1 MTFNFNFR
9 IGRLQRKVLLAAA
22 TIVLLPMLATGW
34 LASEWVSTNFENRL
48 EQWVTEAAR
57 GNLNWLQAYQNDAV
71 MLGRVLSDD
80 PVYRQRLNEQPE
92 EAIPLPVRRIAQELG
107 INLVQVYTAD
117 LELVY
122 SSLPIEMGTLWEPGQ
137 TEAVL
142 KVTRRN
148 RSMLAAIGITPVPRQ
163 GKPRY
168 YLVLGSLLGQD
179 FTKELEQLTGMQTRL
194 YLRQGKRYLDFF
206 PADGGTAQPLP
217 ALPAEA
223 LNRLEKDKKSWYG
236 VHAEGGGYRGVY
248 TPIVDS
254 SGHVEA
260 IMFSGLERRGVQEVL
275 TNRIT
280 MFLAITLIGLVLG
293 GLTGLLLSRLVL
305 RPLGYLRDGVLQL
318 SGQNFNAS
326 VPIHTN
332 DELGDLAKAFNAMAA
347 RLREARDEQA
357 RRFQRDKLASLGE
370 LSASLAHEIRN
381 PLGVINAS
389 AALLDRPGQD
399 EARRAQLARMIREES
414 LRVSNLVQDFLH
426 LSRPRQ
432 PALAVIDPAAPL
444 ERALELALAGRAPV
458 KIARKLRHDA
468 VRIRADAGLLQQAWG
483 NIIGNALQAMD
494 GREPELLL
502 ESQLEDGHV
511 WLAVED
517 NGPGIPAETMPR
529 LFEPFFTTKDQGT
542 GLGLSIAYALVEA
555 NGGRLE
561 AVAPV
566 GRGARFRMRFPVVDE
581 AKL

>member
-1 MTFNFNFR
+1 MTFNLPR
-9 IGRLQRKVLLAAA
+9 LGRLQRKVLLAAS
-22 TIVLLPMLATGW
+22 TIVLLPMLAAGW
-34 LASEWVSTNFENRL
+34 FASEWVSTNFENRL

-57 GNLNWLQAYQNDAV
+57 ANLNWLQAYQNDAV

-92 EAIPLPVRRIAQELG
+92 EAIPQSVRRIAQELG
-107 INLVQVYTAD
+107 INLVQVYTPD
-117 LELVY
+117 LRLVY

-148 RSMLAAIGITPVPRQ
+148 RSMIAAIGITPVPRQ
-163 GKPRY
+163 GAPRY
-168 YLVLGSLLGQD
+168 YLVLGSVLGQD

-206 PADGGTAQPLP
+206 SADGGAARPLP

-223 LNRLEKDKKSWYG
+223 LERLEKGKKPWYG
-236 VHAEGGGYRGVY
+236 THAEDGQYRGVY

-260 IMFSGLERRGVQEVL
+260 IMFSGLERRGVQEFL
-275 TNRIT
+275 TNRLT
-280 MFLAITLIGLVLG
+280 MFLSITLIGLVLG
-293 GLTGLLLSRLVL
+293 ALTGLLLSRLVL

-318 SGQNFNAS
+318 GGQNFNAS
-326 VPIHTN
+326 VPIDTD

-357 RRFQRDKLASLGE
+357 RRFQRDKLAALGE

-389 AALLDRPGQD
+389 AALLDRPDQD

-414 LRVSNLVQDFLH
+414 QRVSNLVQDFLH

-432 PALAVIDPAAPL
+432 PALAAIDPAAPL

-458 KIARKLRHDA
+458 KVTKKFRHGGARIQGDVA
-468 VRIRADAGLLQQAWG
+468 LLQQAWG
-483 NIIGNALQAMD
+483 NILGNALQAMD

-502 ESQLEDGHV
+502 ESLVENGAV

-517 NGPGIPAETMPR
+517 NGPGIAVEIMPR

-542 GLGLSIAYALVEA
+542 GLGLSIAHALVEA

-561 AVAPV
+561 AVPPV
-566 GRGARFRMRFPVVDE
+566 GKGARFRMRFPLIE
-581 AKL
+581 ETQR